1 MEQASLSGMKIAR
14 SEVHFVGIGGI
25 GMSGLAELL
34 KNMGA
39 DVTGSDL
46 HESPNTQRLRALGIP
61 VAVGHASDNIKNP
74 DVVVYSSAV
83 PMENPEI
90 QRARALKI
98 PIIPRAEV
106 LAEVMRLKR
115 GIAVGGT
122 HGKTTT
128 TSMIASILINA
139 RLDPTV
145 VVGGRLDLIK
155 SNSLLG
161 QGEWLV
167 AEADES
173 DGSFLHLTPEIAVVT
188 NIDDDHMEHFKSG
201 EALENAFL
209 DFASRAPFYGLTVAC
224 GDDPRVR
231 RVFENFNKRILFYG
245 FESHNDLQ
253 LRGEKTR
260 YEILSKGRLL
270 GRFDLN
276 IPGRHNAL
284 NAAAAVAVSLEIGL
298 DFAACAAGLSLFVGV
313 DRRFH
318 WKGEARGVKVYDDYG
333 HHPTEIAAVLQAFRE
348 KFPENK
354 IKILFQ
360 PHRYTRTKTSWKEF
374 LTCFGGADEVF
385 VTDIYPAGEKPI
397 AQVDSERLAK
407 EIRHSKVRYVGS
419 SKSSLAKI
427 QETLQSGDVLVTL
440 GAGDIWKVGMEFL
453 AEFSGGL

>member
-1 MEQASLSGMKIAR
+1 MKIAR
-14 SEVHFVGIGGI
+14 SKVHFIGIGGI

-39 DVTGSDL
+39 VVTGSDMTD
-46 HESPNTQRLRALGIP
+46 SQNTQRLKSLGIQ
-61 VAVGHASDNIKNP
+61 VFIGHAMENIQQP

-83 PMENPEI
+83 PKENPEI
-90 QRARALKI
+90 KRAKVLKI

-128 TSMIASILINA
+128 TSMIASILIHG
-139 RLDPTV
+139 RMDPTI

-161 QGEWLV
+161 QGDWLV

-173 DGSFLHLTPEIAVVT
+173 DGSFLRLTPDIAVVT
-188 NIDDDHMEHFKSG
+188 NIDNDHMEHFKTS
-201 EALENAFL
+201 ENLDSAFI
-209 DFASRAPFYGLTVAC
+209 DFASRTPFYGLTIAC
-224 GDDPRVR
+224 GDDARVR
-231 RVFENFNKRILFYG
+231 RVFQDFNKRILYYG
-245 FESHNDLQ
+245 FDSKNDLVI
-253 LRGEKTR
+253 RGEKTR
-260 YEILSKGRLL
+260 YDVLSKGKLL

-276 IPGRHNAL
+276 LPGRHNAL
-284 NAAAAVAVSLEIGL
+284 NAAAAVAVAMEAGL
-298 DFAACAAGLSLFVGV
+298 DFQTCAAGLSLFVGV

-318 WKGEARGVKVYDDYG
+318 WKGEAKGIKVYDDYG

-354 IKILFQ
+354 IKVLFQ
-360 PHRYTRTKTSWKEF
+360 PHRYSRTQTSWDDF
-374 LTCFGGADEVF
+374 LKCFNEADEVF
-385 VTDIYPAGEKPI
+385 VTDIYAAGEKPVPGI
-397 AQVDSERLAK
+397 DGEKLAK
-407 EIRHSKVRYVGS
+407 QIKHPQVRFVGPSKTALG
-419 SKSSLAKI
+419 KI
-427 QETLQSGDVLVTL
+427 DKDLTDGDVLVTL

-453 AEFSGGL
+453 SEYSGV

>member
-1 MEQASLSGMKIAR
+1 MKIAR
-14 SEVHFVGIGGI
+14 SKVHFIGIGGI
-25 GMSGLAELL
+25 GMSGLAELI

-39 DVTGSDL
+39 VVTGSDL
-46 HESPNTQRLRALGIP
+46 NESQNTLRLKSLGIP
-61 VAVGHASDNIKNP
+61 VAIGHTLENIQNP

-83 PMENPEI
+83 QKDNPEI
-90 QRARALKI
+90 KRARTLKI

-115 GIAVGGT
+115 GIAIGGT

-128 TSMIASILINA
+128 TSMIASILING

-173 DGSFLHLTPEIAVVT
+173 DGSFLRLTPEIAVVT
-188 NIDDDHMEHFKSG
+188 NIDNDHMEYFKSDANL
-201 EALENAFL
+201 EAAFA
-209 DFASRAPFYGLTVAC
+209 DFAYRTPFYGLTIAC

-231 RVFENFNKRILFYG
+231 KVFQDYNKRILFYG
-245 FESHNDLQ
+245 FERHNDLQ
-253 LRGEKTR
+253 LQGEKSR
-260 YEILSKGRLL
+260 YEVISKGKLL

-276 IPGRHNAL
+276 LPGRHNAL
-284 NAAAAVAVSLEIGL
+284 NAAAAVAVGLEVGL
-298 DFAACAAGLSLFVGV
+298 SFQVCAAGLSSFVGV

-348 KFPENK
+348 KFPDNK
-354 IKILFQ
+354 VKVLFQ
-360 PHRYTRTKTSWKEF
+360 PHRYTRTQTSWNEF
-374 LTCFGGADEVF
+374 LKCFDLADEVY
-385 VTDIYPAGEKPI
+385 VTDIYAAGEKPI
-397 AQVDSERLAK
+397 PEISSERLTAEMK
-407 EIRHSKVRYVGS
+407 HSNVKYVGPG
-419 SKSSLAKI
+419 KFALGKI
-427 QETLQSGDVLVTL
+427 QSELKQGDVLVTL

-453 AEFSGGL
+453 AEFSST

>member
-1 MEQASLSGMKIAR
+1 MKIAR
-14 SEVHFVGIGGI
+14 SKVHFVGIGGI

-39 DVTGSDL
+39 LVTGSDL
-46 HESPNTQRLRALGIP
+46 SESQNTQRLKNLGIQIK
-61 VAVGHASDNIKNP
+61 VGHAAENLKNP

-83 PMENPEI
+83 SKDNPEI
-90 QRARALKI
+90 KRAKELKI

-106 LAEVMRLKR
+106 LSEVMRIKR

-128 TSMIASILINA
+128 TSMIASILIHGK
-139 RLDPTV
+139 LDPTV

-173 DGSFLHLTPEIAVVT
+173 DGSFLRLTPDVAVIT
-188 NIDDDHMEHFKSG
+188 NIDNDHMEYFKTSQN
-201 EALENAFL
+201 LEEAFL
-209 DFASRAPFYGLTVAC
+209 DFAYRTPFYGLTVAC
-224 GDDPRVR
+224 GDDARVKK
-231 RVFENFNKRILFYG
+231 VFQDFNKRILFYG

-260 YEILSKGRLL
+260 YQLFSKGKLL
-270 GRFDLN
+270 GCFDLN

-284 NAAAAVAVSLEIGL
+284 NAAAAIAVGLELGL
-298 DFAACAAGLSLFVGV
+298 DFQTCASGLSLFVGV

-354 IKILFQ
+354 IKVLFQ
-360 PHRYTRTKTSWKEF
+360 PHRYTRTKTCWSDF
-374 LTCFGGADEVF
+374 LKCFDNADEVYIS
-385 VTDIYPAGEKPI
+385 DIYPAGEAAI
-397 AQVDSERLAK
+397 EGITSERLVK
-407 EIRHSKVRYVGS
+407 EIKH
-419 SKSSLAKI
+419 KSVHYIGKFGLGKI
-427 QETLQSGDVLVTL
+427 EPNLNSGDVFVTL
-440 GAGDIWKVGMEFL
+440 GAGDVWKAGMEFL
-453 AEFSGGL
+453 AEYTGA